1 MTLEMVS
8 NLIQKLSSQLLNF
21 KLVKPLLIVLQPLL
35 PKLKPM
41 LVLKEPSSLTMVSLV
56 ISFSSMV
63 DSDSALIDSMEDSVS
78 VDVNLLVED
87 VDSDLASKVV
97 PTDGLRLV
105 ITLNSP
111 LLTLPM
117 TSRFSLSPTMSLR
130 NTRSPRRSQK

>member
-1 MTLEMVS
+1 MTLVMVS

-41 LVLKEPSSLTMVSLV
+41 PLLQETSSLTMVSLV